1 MRGYFVYYL
10 KILWA
15 ICVVH
20 ESAANAM
27 RISRNDAYK
36 KLLSLRSLPFEDCG
50 SSSLYHV
57 NYLNIESCTK
67 VPCSM
72 ARDSTV
78 KVTVLFDD
86 NGNGVSFL
94 KHEVRWVF
102 TYVKT
107 EAAISPDPCDGDH
120 NCILNVNDSKSYWAN
135 IYVNPTLPVM
145 KGSMLWEAKDEKNQN
160 LICFEVPVVITT

>member
-10 KILWA
+10 KIIWL
-15 ICVVH
+15 ICVIH
-20 ESAANAM
+20 ELASFSIKSTGNV
-27 RISRNDAYK
+27 AYK
-36 KLLSLRSLPFEDCG
+36 KLMAMRSLPFEDCG
-50 SSSLYHV
+50 SLYRV

-72 ARDSTV
+72 ARNSTV

-94 KHEVRWVF
+94 KHAVSWVF

-107 EAAISPDPCDGDH
+107 DAAISPDPCDGDH
-120 NCILNVNDSKSYWAN
+120 NCILNVNNSKSYWAN

-145 KGSMLWEAKDEKNQN
+145 RGSMLWEAKDEHNQN
-160 LICFEVPVVITT
+160 LICFEVPVLITL

>member
-15 ICVVH
+15 IILTAQLTT
-20 ESAANAM
+20 SS
-27 RISRNDAYK
+27 IKYSREDAYK

-50 SSSLYHV
+50 SAYRV
-57 NYLNIESCTK
+57 NYLNIDSCTK

-72 ARDSTV
+72 ARGSIV

-86 NGNGVSFL
+86 NGSGVTFL
-94 KHEVRWVF
+94 KHWVRWMF
-102 TYVKT
+102 TFIKKDASIT
-107 EAAISPDPCDGDH
+107 PDPCDNDH
-120 NCILNVNDSKSYWAN
+120 GCIMNVNDGKSYWAY
-135 IYVNPTLPVM
+135 IYVNESLPVM
-145 KGSMLWEAKDEKNQN
+145 GGKMLWEAKNVAEEN

>member
-15 ICVVH
+15 FCVIN
-20 ESAANAM
+20 ETIASA
-27 RISRNDAYK
+27 IKITKDDAYK
-36 KLLSLRSLPFEDCG
+36 KLLSLRSLAFEDCG
-50 SSSLYHV
+50 SLYNV
-57 NYLNIESCTK
+57 NYLNIENCSR

-102 TYVKT
+102 TYLKS

-120 NCILNVNDSKSYWAN
+120 NCILNVNESKSYWAN
-135 IYVNPTLPVM
+135 IYVNSTLPVM
-145 KGSMLWEAKDEKNQN
+145 KGSMLWEAKDENNKN
-160 LICFEVPVVITT
+160 LICFEVPVVITM

>member
-15 ICVVH
+15 ICLIAQSVA
-20 ESAANAM
+20 SAIK
-27 RISRNDAYK
+27 ISRDDAYK
-36 KLLSLRSLPFEDCG
+36 KLLSLASLPFEDCG
-50 SSSLYHV
+50 SEYKV
-57 NYLNIESCTK
+57 NYLNIDSCTK

-86 NGNGVSFL
+86 NGSGVTFL

-102 TYVKT
+102 TYVKSN
-107 EAAISPDPCDGDH
+107 AAITPDPCDGDH
-120 NCILNVNDSKSYWAN
+120 NCLLNVNDGKSYWAN
-135 IYVNPTLPVM
+135 IFVNKTLPLM
-145 KGSMLWEAKDEKNQN
+145 SGSMLWEAKNEKNEN
-160 LICFEVPVVITT
+160 LICFEVPVVITA